1 MNVLGNALKI
11 PVVTYGPG
19 DSTLD
24 HTPNE
29 HIKIQEYLTSI
40 KVLTK
45 TLKKLPELAKKH
57 KKTPQ
62 PTK

>member
-19 DSTLD
+19 DSRLD

-29 HIKIQEYLTSI
+29 HIDIQEYLNSI
-40 KVLTK
+40 EVLK
-45 TLKKLPELAKKH
+45 KAVKKLPDFIKKQQ
-57 KKTPQ
+57 T
-62 PTK
+62 TKQQA